1 MVATP
6 RKKRARLP
14 PTFVMTTVVAA
25 VAMIVGL
32 PSAAGFGLSA
42 GGATS
47 CAGVRAAAD
56 GAMFT
61 RGLSSCSDFS
71 GTERS
76 WRQEAERTR
85 REGERGGGGGGAG
98 TGGRRRGAHAITCR
112 VASPRKYGSAV
123 GNVSP
128 YERKL
133 RCLLFVVFANTH
145 HAQQQYVVNR
155 VYRQYS

>member
-1 MVATP
+1 MRTALTDCARCKQDKRRQHRQWRMTSTP

-14 PTFVMTTVVAA
+14 PILVMAAAAVVAA
-25 VAMIVGL
+25 VIGL

-42 GGATS
+42 CGASS
-47 CAGVRAAAD
+47 CAGVRAAAV

-76 WRQEAERTR
+76 WRQEAERAR
-85 REGERGGGGGGAG
+85 REGERGGGAG
-98 TGGRRRGAHAITCR
+98 WRRRGAHAITCR

-123 GNVSP
+123 GKCYV
-128 YERKL
+128 L
-133 RCLLFVVFANTH
+133 HLLL
-145 HAQQQYVVNR
+145 
-155 VYRQYS
+155 S